1 MEVSFKINK
10 KKSMKDTLTSI
21 ISAIKILKKENADSK
36 AIGILEDSVKTLC
49 KHYILDMSAMS
60 SVIGFEQV
68 KDELENGLKLL
79 QIMSNNLDAK

>member
-1 MEVSFKINK
+1 
-10 KKSMKDTLTSI
+10 MKDTLTSVI
-21 ISAIKILKKENADSK
+21 AAIKILKEENAHSK

-68 KDELENGLKLL
+68 KEELENGLKLL
-79 QIMSNNLDAK
+79 HIVSNNPNESK

>member
-1 MEVSFKINK
+1 
-10 KKSMKDTLTSI
+10 MKDTLTSVI
-21 ISAIKILKKENADSK
+21 AAIKILKEENADSK

-68 KDELENGLKLL
+68 KEELENGLKLL
-79 QIMSNNLDAK
+79 HIISDNPGQSK